1 MTAPARSR
9 IRVAG
14 IVQGV
19 GFRPFVHAL
28 AAEFGLAGFVGNDES
43 GVLIEVEGPPAAL
56 TGFVAAIRER
66 PPSLAVVTGVDVA
79 PVAVVG
85 DASFTIAPSSAR
97 GPRSTL
103 ISPDT
108 ATCADCLREL
118 CDPADRRFRYPFINC
133 TNCGPRFT
141 IVTGVPYDRASTTMA
156 PFPMCAECA
165 REYAD
170 PADRRFHAQPV
181 CCPACGP
188 SLRFAW
194 TARGGQGGQE
204 SHLHATTPHES
215 GFPATPGPARAHT
228 DPIAAIT
235 RRGWCA
241 APVAL
246 TSICAPRITERRS
259 PSSRRPSRSSAA
271 RSSR

>member
-43 GVLIEVEGPPAAL
+43 GVLIEVEGSPAAL

-66 PPSLAVVTGVDVA
+66 PPALAVVTGVDVA

-97 GPRSTL
+97 GPGSTL

-156 PFPMCAECA
+156 PFPMCADCA
-165 REYAD
+165 REYAE
-170 PADRRFHAQPV
+170 PAPPWRRRSCPATGTSAC
-181 CCPACGP
+181 CCPTPRC
-188 SLRFAW
+188 
-194 TARGGQGGQE
+194 
-204 SHLHATTPHES
+204 TTCSPPTS
-215 GFPATPGPARAHT
+215 AH
-228 DPIAAIT
+228 
-235 RRGWCA
+235 
-241 APVAL
+241 
-246 TSICAPRITERRS
+246 RS
-259 PSSRRPSRSSAA
+259 C
-271 RSSR
+271 